1 MALYI
6 LDTDHVSLF
15 QYQHPQVTRRV
26 KNTNPNE
33 IAVTIITLEEQ
44 LYGRL
49 NKIRRANKSS
59 ALVSAYA
66 KLQATWDFF
75 NTVNL
80 LNFTEEANAHYT
92 SLISQRI
99 RIGTQDLK
107 IGAITLSVDGIV
119 VTRNQKDFAKIPNL
133 QWQDWT
139 I

>member
-6 LDTDHVSLF
+6 FDTDHVSLF

-49 NKIRRANKSS
+49 NKIRRANKST